1 VTEAT
6 GAKSSCEQATVLRGK
21 AAGGSVTSRCRENGG
36 ASELRGVHA
45 SLQWAVRVELAS
57 ARAESPSL
65 AEADEEAATK
75 RGQNGL
81 GDSHGRELQSDVHV
95 AASQAEGTDSTADDC
110 TDVSG
115 VGGLTKR
122 WEALWSA
129 VNLEYTHLASVYI
142 TSAAGETTS

>member
-1 VTEAT
+1 
-6 GAKSSCEQATVLRGK
+6 VLRGK

-45 SLQWAVRVELAS
+45 VGVELAS

-81 GDSHGRELQSDVHV
+81 GDSHGGELQSDVHV

-122 WEALWSA
+122 WEPLWSA
-129 VNLEYTHLASVYI
+129 VNLEYTHLASVFI
-142 TSAAGETTS
+142 TSAAAETTS